1 MQSITEDFATA
12 FASSNG
18 WNLSI
23 TLSPVP
29 PSADPDRLRLFWQST
44 NHYAAKQDIKHFLL
58 EALSGRVRISNHD
71 NKTVIA
77 GWVEVYTAYWK
88 AIGEMLAVEGDI
100 AANGKVEWA
109 EANEQQTSTW
119 AKVYEAWK
127 ELCIALHRGYTTH
140 EFQAWTVP
148 CLYTAGK
155 YLRAIAIK
163 SDEERVNS
171 DTSGDDQMV
180 LNDDRD
186 PESNQHNLRDC
197 EQQLKRMFTLCLA
210 DRSDITESRKWGV
223 YGVIN
228 LLFKTYFKLN
238 SASLARTILKAL
250 SSYRGDMPSLDKFPA
265 SQRVTF
271 KYYEG
276 VLAFLEENYVEAE
289 KHLDEAW
296 TQCHKDAKSNLE
308 RILTYL
314 IPCRLL
320 TTHTLPSQK
329 LLEPYPRLQAQFGP
343 LANAIRKGD
352 LRAFDLALQ
361 EGEDEFVKKKIY
373 LTLERSRDIALRNLL
388 RKVFLDKGFA
398 EPKNPDDPPVR
409 QTRVRLTEFTAAISL
424 GSRETIDPDEVEC
437 LLANMIYKAGVGVPF
452 GQTLPQPMYAPSA
465 RKTL

>member
-1 MQSITEDFATA
+1 M
-12 FASSNG
+12 
-18 WNLSI
+18 
-23 TLSPVP
+23 
-29 PSADPDRLRLFWQST
+29 
-44 NHYAAKQDIKHFLL
+44 
-58 EALSGRVRISNHD
+58 
-71 NKTVIA
+71 
-77 GWVEVYTAYWK
+77 
-88 AIGEMLAVEGDI
+88 
-100 AANGKVEWA
+100 
-109 EANEQQTSTW
+109 
-119 AKVYEAWK
+119 YEAWK

-186 PESNQHNLRDC
+186 PESDQHHLRDC

-250 SSYRGDMPSLDKFPA
+250 SSYKGDMPSLDKFPA

-271 KYYEG
+271 NYYEG

-289 KHLDEAW
+289 KHLDAAW

-308 RILTYL
+308 
-314 IPCRLL
+314 
-320 TTHTLPSQK
+320 
-329 LLEPYPRLQAQFGP
+329 
-343 LANAIRKGD
+343 
-352 LRAFDLALQ
+352 
-361 EGEDEFVKKKIY
+361 
-373 LTLERSRDIALRNLL
+373 
-388 RKVFLDKGFA
+388 
-398 EPKNPDDPPVR
+398 
-409 QTRVRLTEFTAAISL
+409 
-424 GSRETIDPDEVEC
+424 
-437 LLANMIYKAGVGVPF
+437 
-452 GQTLPQPMYAPSA
+452 
-465 RKTL
+465 